1 MVNEIAL
8 SIGGAWQVFLPSELR
23 EVIRSNKTGP
33 ADKGILMALLYN
45 LSLNNTVDVAGHG
58 EEDAE
63 DNESDECSTEEFVY
77 KFTSSDDLASV
88 KCGAEL
94 GCALAASGSSFKM
107 LHKLGKKE
115 KIKIRELFKF
125 SHEKKVCS

>member
-1 MVNEIAL
+1 ML
-8 SIGGAWQVFLPSELR
+8 SDLEGV
-23 EVIRSNKTGP
+23 
-33 ADKGILMALLYN
+33 LMALLYN
-45 LSLNNTVDVAGHG
+45 LALNNTVDVAGHD
-58 EEDAE
+58 EEEAE
-63 DNESDECSTEEFVY
+63 DENTDTPSSENFVY

-88 KCGAEL
+88 KCGGEL